1 LVRLQLRAAA
11 GGGGVGRP
19 SARGGRRPLLIAA
32 FAALALRGLMFAVV
46 ADPYLVI
53 TVQLLDGVSA
63 AVLGVMF
70 PLVVADVTRESG
82 RFNLALGIVG
92 SAMGVGAALSTTM
105 AGYMADYFGRG
116 IAFVALAGAAAVGLA
131 LVALLLPET
140 RPQRDV

>member
-1 LVRLQLRAAA
+1 
-11 GGGGVGRP
+11 
-19 SARGGRRPLLIAA
+19 
-32 FAALALRGLMFAVV
+32 
-46 ADPYLVI
+46 
-53 TVQLLDGVSA
+53 VSA

-105 AGYMADYFGRG
+105 AGYMADHFGRG